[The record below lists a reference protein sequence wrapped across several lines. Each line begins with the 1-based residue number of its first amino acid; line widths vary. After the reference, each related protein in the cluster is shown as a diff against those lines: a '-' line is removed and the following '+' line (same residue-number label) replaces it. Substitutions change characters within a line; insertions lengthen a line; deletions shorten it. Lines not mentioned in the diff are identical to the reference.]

1 MKKIINFCKKY
12 FRGILFALVTAI
24 FATGM
29 SWMEPTWCVALFF
42 AELIAGQILTRS
54 LVNAQIRSLYD
65 IQNSQPR
72 AFYLVILGFLI
83 LISAFS
89 FTAHNNLREFVPLT
103 RLTTGILIGLIFFYL
118 YWIQTE
124 ADRKRYHALMKM
136 TKEQWRKELEKIQKA
151 EEDIRRAQKILTDS
165 PLY

>member
-1 MKKIINFCKKY
+1 MKQIIILSRKY
-12 FRGILFALVTAI
+12 FREILFALATII
-24 FATGM
+24 FALGM
-29 SWMEPTWCVALFF
+29 LQMEPTWCAALFF

-54 LVNAQIRSLYD
+54 LVNAQIRSPNN

-72 AFYLVILGFLI
+72 AFYLVILGFLV

-89 FTAHNNLREFVPLT
+89 FTAQDNLRELSPMT
-103 RLTTGILIGLIFFYL
+103 RFTAGFLIGLVFFYL

-124 ADRKRYHALMKM
+124 ADRRKYHALMKM
-136 TKEQWRKELEKIQKA
+136 TKEQWRKEMEKIRKA
-151 EEDIRRAQKILTDS
+151 EEDIRRAQELLRNS

>member
-1 MKKIINFCKKY
+1 MKQIILLSRKY
-12 FRGILFALVTAI
+12 FREILFALATII
-24 FATGM
+24 FAIGM
-29 SWMEPTWCVALFF
+29 PRMEPNWCAVLFF

-54 LVNAQIRSLYD
+54 LVNAQIRSPND

-72 AFYLVILGFLI
+72 AFYLVILGFLV

-89 FTAHNNLREFVPLT
+89 LTARDTLREFSPLT
-103 RLTTGILIGLIFFYL
+103 KLTTGALICLVFFYL

-124 ADRKRYHALMKM
+124 TDRRKYRALMKM
-136 TKEQWRKELEKIQKA
+136 TKEQWLKEMEKILKA
-151 EEDIRRAQKILTDS
+151 EEDIRRAQELLRNS